1 MLVPTVVEQTARG
14 ERAHDIFSRLL
25 QERIVFVGRPI
36 DDDVANLVVAQLL
49 FLQKEDPE
57 KDIDLY
63 LNTPGGSITAGL
75 AIYDTMQTIRPPI
88 ATYCIG
94 LAASMGAVLLAGGAK
109 GKRFALPHSRI
120 LIHQPYLSNASGQ
133 ATDIEIQAKEVL
145 RLRGMLNELLAK
157 HTGQPLKKVEKDTD
171 RDYFMSPEEALE
183 YGLIDEVLSG
193 SPEAPAVVEEE

>member
-1 MLVPTVVEQTARG
+1 MLIPTVVEQTPRG

-63 LNTPGGSITAGL
+63 LNTPGGSVSSGL
-75 AIYDTMQTIRPPI
+75 AIYDTMQTIRPKV

-94 LAASMGAVLLAGGAK
+94 LAASMGAVLLAGGAA
-109 GKRFALPHSRI
+109 GKRFALPHSRV

-133 ATDIEIQAKEVL
+133 ASDIEIQAKEML
-145 RLRGMLNELLAK
+145 RTRSMLNDILVL
-157 HTGQPLKKVEKDTD
+157 HTGQPLKRIEKDTD
-171 RDYFMSPEEALE
+171 RDYYMSPEEAKE
-183 YGLIDEVLSG
+183 YGLVDEILTGPIMPVPDAS
-193 SPEAPAVVEEE
+193 

>member
-1 MLVPTVVEQTARG
+1 MLIPTVVEQTPRG

-63 LNTPGGSITAGL
+63 LNTPGGSVSSGL
-75 AIYDTMQTIRPPI
+75 AIYDTMQTLRPKI

-94 LAASMGAVLLAGGAK
+94 LSASMGAVLLAGGAA
-109 GKRFALPHSRI
+109 GKRFALPHSRV

-133 ATDIEIQAKEVL
+133 ASDIEIQAKEML
-145 RLRGMLNELLAK
+145 RTRSMLNDILAL
-157 HTGQPLKKVEKDTD
+157 HTGQPLKRIEKDPD
-171 RDYFMSPEEALE
+171 RDYYMSPEEAKE
-183 YGLIDEVLSG
+183 YVLVDEILTG
-193 SPEAPAVVEEE
+193 PILPATDAS

>member
-193 SPEAPAVVEEE
+193 PPEAPAVVEEE

>member
-1 MLVPTVVEQTARG
+1 MLIPTVVEQTPRG

-63 LNTPGGSITAGL
+63 LNTPGGSVSSGL
-75 AIYDTMQTIRPPI
+75 AIYDTMQTIRPKI

-94 LAASMGAVLLAGGAK
+94 LSASMGAVLLAGGAM
-109 GKRFALPHSRI
+109 GKRFALPHARV

-133 ATDIEIQAKEVL
+133 ASDIEIQAKEML
-145 RLRGMLNELLAK
+145 RTRAMLNDILAL
-157 HTGQPLKKVEKDTD
+157 HTGQPLKRIEKDTD
-171 RDYFMSPEEALE
+171 RDYYMSPEEAKE
-183 YGLIDEVLSG
+183 YGLVDEILTGPVLPVTDAS
-193 SPEAPAVVEEE
+193 

>member
-1 MLVPTVVEQTARG
+1 MLIPTVVEQTPRG

-63 LNTPGGSITAGL
+63 LNTPGGSVSSGL
-75 AIYDTMQTIRPPI
+75 AIYDTMQTIRPKI

-94 LAASMGAVLLAGGAK
+94 LSASMGAVLLAGGAM
-109 GKRFALPHSRI
+109 GKRFALPHARV

-133 ATDIEIQAKEVL
+133 ASDIEIQAKEML
-145 RLRGMLNELLAK
+145 RTRAMLNDILAL
-157 HTGQPLKKVEKDTD
+157 HTGQPLKRIEKDTD
-171 RDYFMSPEEALE
+171 RDYYMSPEEAKE
-183 YGLIDEVLSG
+183 YGLVDEILTGPVL
-193 SPEAPAVVEEE
+193 PASDAS

>member
-1 MLVPTVVEQTARG
+1 MLIPTVVEQTPRG

-63 LNTPGGSITAGL
+63 LNTPGGSVSSGL
-75 AIYDTMQTIRPPI
+75 AIYDTMQTIRPKI

-94 LAASMGAVLLAGGAK
+94 LSASMGAVLLAGGAA
-109 GKRFALPHSRI
+109 GKRFALPHARV

-133 ATDIEIQAKEVL
+133 ASDIEIQAKEML
-145 RLRGMLNELLAK
+145 RTRSMLNDILAL
-157 HTGQPLKKVEKDTD
+157 HTGQPLKRIEKDTD
-171 RDYFMSPEEALE
+171 RDYYMSPEEAKE
-183 YGLIDEVLSG
+183 YGLVDEILTGPVL
-193 SPEAPAVVEEE
+193 PATDAS

>member
-1 MLVPTVVEQTARG
+1 MLIPTVVEQTPRG

-63 LNTPGGSITAGL
+63 LNTPGGSVSSGL
-75 AIYDTMQTIRPPI
+75 AIYDTMQTIRPKI

-94 LAASMGAVLLAGGAK
+94 LSASMGAVLLAGGAA
-109 GKRFALPHSRI
+109 GKRFALPHSRV

-133 ATDIEIQAKEVL
+133 ASDIEIQAKEML
-145 RLRGMLNELLAK
+145 RTRSMLNDILAL
-157 HTGQPLKKVEKDTD
+157 HTGQPLKRIEKDTD
-171 RDYFMSPEEALE
+171 RDYYMSPEEAKE
-183 YGLIDEVLSG
+183 YGLVDEILTG
-193 SPEAPAVVEEE
+193 PILPATDAS